1 MDHAATP
8 VPHTLLRPDGTPA
21 RILVVDD
28 EPDAEYVMS
37 AVLRRQGWL
46 VRSAVDGA
54 GAVAHAER
62 FRPDAVLL
70 DVLLPD
76 IDGVEV
82 ARRIRAFLPGVCVL
96 FLTAC
101 DVRDAGIPTG
111 DACLTKPVALEDV
124 VVRLRFLLRRAGL
137 TWPESRSDPAA
148 SRLTV
153 ADLVMDETT
162 REVTRGGDP
171 VDLTANEFALLRF
184 LMRNPGRIHSATQIL
199 DHVWSHD
206 FGDRSHV
213 VALSVGYL
221 RRKIDTGREPL
232 LHTVP
237 GPGYLLRPDLP

>member
-1 MDHAATP
+1 MDHQAAP
-8 VPHTLLRPDGTPA
+8 VSLTLLRPDGTPA

-28 EPDAEYVMS
+28 EPDAEYVIS
-37 AVLRRQGWL
+37 TVLRRQGWL

-54 GAVAHAER
+54 SAVAQADR
-62 FRPDAVLL
+62 FRPDAVVL

-76 IDGVEV
+76 IDGLEA
-82 ARRIRAFLPGVCVL
+82 ARRIRAFLPDVCVL

-101 DVRDAGIPTG
+101 DVLDAGIPAG
-111 DACLTKPVALEDV
+111 DACLIKPAALEDIIA
-124 VVRLRFLLRRAGL
+124 RLRSLLRQAGM
-137 TWPESRSDPAA
+137 TWPASGSDPVA

-153 ADLVMDETT
+153 ADLVMNETT
-162 REVTRGGDP
+162 REVTRGGKP
-171 VDLTANEFALLRF
+171 IDLTPSEFALLRF
-184 LMRNPGRIHSATQIL
+184 LMRHPGRVHSAAQIL
-199 DHVWSHD
+199 DHVRSLD
-206 FGDRSHV
+206 FGDRSHI